1 MKKYLLSILFAMF
14 GIITYAQ
21 NEPAITLTAKVEGK
35 PLTLNFAVSE
45 AGHKFKVD
53 WGDGNLVE
61 TEEIAVDD
69 GWTTTT
75 VTGIPLGEGKI
86 SVYGEKLVVLDC
98 SYAANDGT
106 KLTALDVTKATDLTK
121 LTCNTHEITTLD
133 VSKNVNLTEL
143 VCSNNPITSLDLS
156 ANTQLTSLDGT
167 NMSLTEIDV
176 TKNTALKKLMLNDNQ
191 IESIDLSANPE
202 LNTLNINNNLL
213 SEIDLSQNTA
223 LATVNIQSNK
233 LSTLDLSMCDKLSVV
248 FCNGNEITSLKVG
261 SVKTRLN
268 CSDNRLSLANLPLP
282 GSKYFIYAPQ
292 KGMPVA
298 QRIWPG
304 ETIDLSAQDNLTGLA
319 AEAQKTTFVWKTGD
333 TELQEGTDYTVEN
346 NVFTFLKAFDE
357 PVYCE
362 MATAAFPDF
371 ADANIFKTENVTVE
385 TEPELYLTLTTQVD
399 GNERN
404 LTFAST
410 TEANRIIVDWGD
422 GKRVASE
429 VIAMADEYGTTTTV
443 TGTPAGEGHIK
454 IYAREISV
462 FGCDS
467 RVDGAQVTAINT
479 SAATDLRELNVYT
492 NALKT
497 LDLSQNANLE
507 KLNCYNNSL
516 EELDLTGNKK
526 LTRLDAKDT
535 PLAKIDLS
543 QNTELDYLSLNNCPI
558 EAIDL
563 SNNTKLSSLYLL
575 NCKLADIDLSK
586 NTALTY
592 VNLNNNQLTSLDVT
606 ASEALGTLFCMG
618 NQLTELK
625 ADNVTKSVNCSKNN
639 FTLATLPAL
648 PCKTYTYAP
657 QNAMQIAAEVKAGE
671 TVDLSAQNH
680 ITGLAESPQTT
691 TYTWMTEEGTALV
704 AGTDYTEEESVFT
717 FLVKQDVPVYCEMTT
732 AAFPKFSGS
741 NTFKTTTTLVEGGS
755 SIEGTRHN
763 APVITATRGNVL
775 ITGLANGCDV
785 KVYNLSGQA
794 IAVQTSTGNAVNF
807 SLEPGLY
814 IVKANHISCKVNAQ

>member
-75 VTGIPLGEGKI
+75 VTGTPLGEGKI

-248 FCNGNEITSLKVG
+248 FCNGNKITSLKVG

-282 GSKYFIYAPQ
+282 GSKYFI
-292 KGMPVA
+292 MP
-298 QRIWPG
+298 R
-304 ETIDLSAQDNLTGLA
+304 
-319 AEAQKTTFVWKTGD
+319 K
-333 TELQEGTDYTVEN
+333 
-346 NVFTFLKAFDE
+346 KACPSPSVSG
-357 PVYCE
+357 PV
-362 MATAAFPDF
+362 
-371 ADANIFKTENVTVE
+371 
-385 TEPELYLTLTTQVD
+385 
-399 GNERN
+399 R
-404 LTFAST
+404 
-410 TEANRIIVDWGD
+410 R
-422 GKRVASE
+422 
-429 VIAMADEYGTTTTV
+429 
-443 TGTPAGEGHIK
+443 
-454 IYAREISV
+454 
-462 FGCDS
+462 
-467 RVDGAQVTAINT
+467 
-479 SAATDLRELNVYT
+479 
-492 NALKT
+492 
-497 LDLSQNANLE
+497 
-507 KLNCYNNSL
+507 
-516 EELDLTGNKK
+516 
-526 LTRLDAKDT
+526 
-535 PLAKIDLS
+535 
-543 QNTELDYLSLNNCPI
+543 
-558 EAIDL
+558 
-563 SNNTKLSSLYLL
+563 
-575 NCKLADIDLSK
+575 
-586 NTALTY
+586 
-592 VNLNNNQLTSLDVT
+592 
-606 ASEALGTLFCMG
+606 
-618 NQLTELK
+618 
-625 ADNVTKSVNCSKNN
+625 
-639 FTLATLPAL
+639 
-648 PCKTYTYAP
+648 
-657 QNAMQIAAEVKAGE
+657 
-671 TVDLSAQNH
+671 
-680 ITGLAESPQTT
+680 
-691 TYTWMTEEGTALV
+691 
-704 AGTDYTEEESVFT
+704 
-717 FLVKQDVPVYCEMTT
+717 
-732 AAFPKFSGS
+732 
-741 NTFKTTTTLVEGGS
+741 
-755 SIEGTRHN
+755 
-763 APVITATRGNVL
+763 
-775 ITGLANGCDV
+775 
-785 KVYNLSGQA
+785 
-794 IAVQTSTGNAVNF
+794 
-807 SLEPGLY
+807 
-814 IVKANHISCKVNAQ
+814 

>member
-75 VTGIPLGEGKI
+75 VTGTPLGEGKI

-319 AEAQKTTFVWKTGD
+319 AEAQKTTFVWKKGD

-385 TEPELYLTLTTQVD
+385 TEPELYLTLTAQVD

-492 NALKT
+492 NALT
-497 LDLSQNANLE
+497 ILDVSKNTALE
-507 KLNCYNNSL
+507 VLNCYNNPITA
-516 EELDLTGNKK
+516 LDLSANTMLK
-526 LTRLDAKDT
+526 TLDAKNMELT
-535 PLAKIDLS
+535 EIDLAANTALNKLTLS
-543 QNTELDYLSLNNCPI
+543 DNKLTGIDLGKNTELTSLYILNNQI
-558 EAIDL
+558 ADIDL
-563 SNNTKLSSLYLL
+563 SNNTKL
-575 NCKLADIDLSK
+575 
-586 NTALTY
+586 TY
-592 VNLNNNQLTSLDVT
+592 VSLNGNKLTSLDVT
-606 ASEALGTLFCMG
+606 ACKELGSLFCMN

-648 PCKTYTYAP
+648 GCNTYTYAP

-671 TVDLSAQNH
+671 TVDLSAQDN
-680 ITGLAESPQTT
+680 ISGLLDCKVKT
-691 TYTWMTEEGTALV
+691 TYTWLTEDGEALV
-704 AGTDYTEEESVFT
+704 AGTDYTEEEGVFT

-763 APVITATRGNVL
+763 TPVITATRGNVL